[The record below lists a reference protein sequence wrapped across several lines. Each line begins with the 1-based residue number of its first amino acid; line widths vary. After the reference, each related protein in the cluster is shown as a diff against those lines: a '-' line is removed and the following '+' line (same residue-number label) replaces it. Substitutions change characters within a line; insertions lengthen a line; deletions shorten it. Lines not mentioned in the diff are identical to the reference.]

1 MCVGVPM
8 QILSREGLVA
18 RAVDSEGREE
28 TIDLALTGPIEPGAW
43 CLTFLGAAREA
54 ISPEQAARTSAA
66 LAALR
71 SAMLGGGLGDAFA
84 DLEASGP
91 SLPPHLAAAAAAGRD
106 IA

>member
-1 MCVGVPM
+1 MCVGVPFR
-8 QILSREGLVA
+8 ILSRDGLVA
-18 RAVDSEGREE
+18 RAVDADGREE
-28 TIDLALTGPIEPGAW
+28 TIDLSLTGPIEPGAW

-71 SAMLGGGLGDAFA
+71 SAMLGGGLGDAFE

-91 SLPPHLAAAAAAGRD
+91 ALPPHLAAALAAGRD
-106 IA
+106 VA